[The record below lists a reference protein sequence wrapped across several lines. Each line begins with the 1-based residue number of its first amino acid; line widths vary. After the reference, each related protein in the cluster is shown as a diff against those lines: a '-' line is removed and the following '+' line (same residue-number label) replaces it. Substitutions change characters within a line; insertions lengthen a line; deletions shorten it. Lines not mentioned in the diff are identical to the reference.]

1 MADPSI
7 TIFELMNRI
16 IQLISLSLILSFSV
30 VDTSVHAGNPDRQ
43 GEAGAYELLLN
54 PWARSAGLHTLN
66 VSMVSGV
73 EAMRVN
79 VAGMGGIR
87 RSELAIGHARYLEG
101 TGIAMNAVG
110 LTQRVGENGVFG
122 LSLMAMSFGDI
133 DVTTT
138 NLPGGDGTTYSPS
151 FFNLGLGYSH
161 TFENKVSVGVLVRA
175 VSETIAS
182 VSAFGV
188 GFDAGVQYVT
198 GPKDNFKFGVSMRN
212 IGLPM
217 KFGGEGLS
225 FQGEAPNDNLNYD
238 LTLNQRAAQFEIPS
252 LLHIGVSYDFY
263 PAEDHRLTIL
273 GNFTANSFSRD
284 IVGGG
289 AEYAFREMF
298 FVRGAYRVEFGNQ
311 DSPIMGDVYTGL
323 AGGFGVY
330 VNPSR
335 RNENEMQIDYAYRA
349 TNPFSGT
356 HNITLKFN
364 LAEPSE

>member
-1 MADPSI
+1 
-7 TIFELMNRI
+7 
-16 IQLISLSLILSFSV
+16 
-30 VDTSVHAGNPDRQ
+30 
-43 GEAGAYELLLN
+43 
-54 PWARSAGLHTLN
+54 
-66 VSMVSGV
+66 
-73 EAMRVN
+73 
-79 VAGMGGIR
+79 
-87 RSELAIGHARYLEG
+87 
-101 TGIAMNAVG
+101 
-110 LTQRVGENGVFG
+110 
-122 LSLMAMSFGDI
+122 
-133 DVTTT
+133 
-138 NLPGGDGTTYSPS
+138 
-151 FFNLGLGYSH
+151 
-161 TFENKVSVGVLVRA
+161 VGVLVRA